1 MLLAIL
7 CFSGLA
13 VAQKLACQ
21 FDRGIDFSR
30 FKIYQ
35 WVTVAD
41 NSAPNRITAQN
52 IVNLINT
59 DIAERVSPCLL
70 LTTLQTFY
78 VAYQVAADQQKQLN
92 WFNDGG
98 PWMGGFGQATYHD
111 HRPGNAGELR
121 KAAKGR
127 GELLKDSPP
136 NSKKSRPTKGR
147 RADPGPHLES

>member
-1 MLLAIL
+1 MRWIRTMLLAIL

-41 NSAPNRITAQN
+41 NSVPNRITAQN

-59 DIAERVSPCLL
+59 DIAERVSPWLL
-70 LTTLQTFY
+70 LTTLQTFTWPTRCRRTSKNNSIGLMTRDRGWE
-78 VAYQVAADQQKQLN
+78 VSD
-92 WFNDGG
+92 
-98 PWMGGFGQATYHD
+98 
-111 HRPGNAGELR
+111 RPLPRPSTRERWWSTLTTR
-121 KAAKGR
+121 
-127 GELLKDSPP
+127 
-136 NSKKSRPTKGR
+136 SKST
-147 RADPGPHLES
+147 